1 MTALTAYD
9 CFTTANDLFAR
20 GHYLD
25 AQTLYDRACRL
36 EPDNTVFAEA
46 QKRLQVWVSDF
57 FKKGKHTTTNA
68 SDASNRC
75 SDCGEVCS
83 EGCGDCFCEGFCDNC
98 DCCDGCDGC
107 NLDCCDGCDCGDCG

>member
-36 EPDNTVFAEA
+36 EPDNTVFAE
-46 QKRLQVWVSDF
+46 RF
-57 FKKGKHTTTNA
+57 
-68 SDASNRC
+68 C
-75 SDCGEVCS
+75 SQCGNDGAILSARNTDDGIAAFAVC
-83 EGCGDCFCEGFCDNC
+83 G
-98 DCCDGCDGC
+98 
-107 NLDCCDGCDCGDCG
+107 